1 MKCSICGSENNGTK
15 FCTSCGA
22 RLYEEDNTAAVIT
35 GDTETVPDKPETAD
49 VTPDIDE
56 AEASAAQAAADLD
69 STASEAFHTM
79 AGLDGSEST
88 DTDSDTASSGSY
100 GADTQDSSNY
110 YDAGFKGGDT
120 YSDTYTEGGGYIGFS
135 IASLVCG
142 ILSAVC
148 CICGCMNLPL
158 SIAAIVLGIITI
170 TRNYDGRG
178 MAIAG
183 LITGGLGLVLG
194 IIMTS
199 VMMADGDMQRSFE
212 EIFEL

>member
-22 RLYEEDNTAAVIT
+22 RLYEADDTAAVIT
-35 GDTETVPDKPETAD
+35 GDTETVPDNTEAEAISAN
-49 VTPDIDE
+49 IDE

-69 STASEAFHTM
+69 SAASEAFHTM
-79 AGLDGSEST
+79 AGLDGSENTGEGSG
-88 DTDSDTASSGSY
+88 SSGSY
-100 GADTQDSSNY
+100 DTNASDSSNY
-110 YDAGFKGGDT
+110 YDAGYQGGAS
-120 YSDTYTEGGGYIGFS
+120 YNDTYTEGGGYIGFA
-135 IASLVCG
+135 IASLICG
-142 ILSAVC
+142 IVSMLC
-148 CICGCMNLPL
+148 CTCGCMNLPL
-158 SIAAIVLGIITI
+158 SIAAVILGIITI
-170 TRNYDGRG
+170 TKNYDGRG

-199 VMMADGDMQRSFE
+199 VIAADGDFQRSFE